1 VSWRDV
7 PGVLLSIGIAVV
19 AVFVSGEIAIRLYT
33 RHAMIYDVEMTRYS
47 NELKIAS
54 DNPLIGHVHRPGA
67 SSRLMGVRVDLNSDG
82 FRDDEY
88 PVGRSQRY
96 RIIALGDSLTFGWG
110 VPKDEIFETLIEREL
125 DSRRPTEIINFG
137 TGNYNTEQEVNL
149 FLEKGLKYDP
159 DEVVIFYFINDAEP
173 TPKTSPY
180 AFLGHSQMVTF
191 VWSRAKTI
199 ASRIRPSK
207 SFQEYYSGLYR
218 EGSPGWERAK
228 EAFAIAQRVCRE
240 NGIALK
246 VVLLPELHRLEPY
259 TFEAEHRLVV
269 DFLDS
274 LGIPALDLAP
284 LFRGQGDPLRLWVA
298 LDDAHPNA
306 LAHRL
311 IAQYAVD
318 FVAPGVP

>member
-1 VSWRDV
+1 LKLRDV
-7 PGVLLSIGIAVV
+7 PGVLLSIALACV
-19 AVFVSGEIAIRLYT
+19 AVFASGEIFIRLYT
-33 RHAMIYDVEMTRYS
+33 RRATIYDVEMTRYS
-47 NELKIAS
+47 NELKISS
-54 DNPLIGHVHRPGA
+54 DNPLIGHVHRPNA

-88 PVGRSQRY
+88 PVERSQRY

-110 VPKDEIFETLIEREL
+110 VPKEEIFETLLEKEL

-149 FLEKGLKYDP
+149 FLEKGLKYHP

-173 TPKTSPY
+173 TPGTSPY

-191 VWSRAKTI
+191 IWSRAKTI

-207 SFQEYYSGLYR
+207 SFQEFYSALYL
-218 EGSPGWERAK
+218 EGSPGWERTK
-228 EAFAIAQRVCRE
+228 EAFATAQRVCRQ

-246 VVLLPELHRLEPY
+246 VVLLPELHSLQPY

-269 DFLDS
+269 DFLGA

-284 LFRGQGDPLRLWVA
+284 FFRDQEDPLRLWVA

-318 FVAPGVP
+318 FIAPEVP